1 MFDKGKD
8 IIIEEMNVKPN
19 KYSAKAMSF
28 VIAAAVIV
36 LILNEIG
43 IFKSKIVETR
53 ISIIV
58 ALCFLIAPIILVT
71 NKKLVRMPQTKYIV
85 IICSIISTL
94 FVTTFLFF
102 HATIIILFPLFLAM
116 QYKSKRIG
124 WIALIG
130 SLIIAFVAP
139 VLGYALKLWDT
150 DFLRYLVEICGGD
163 TSNFVPTFQ
172 KMDITLIFR
181 LVLYLGVPKVL
192 TIFAFGIFMFNVIS
206 NGIES
211 VNNQIKLK
219 MFNQIDT
226 LTGLYNRNFY
236 KDLVSEK
243 YDDKNVGIIFFDV
256 NCLKLT
262 NDTKGH
268 EYGDMLLKKCA
279 ESILRITSDKVIGIR
294 YGGDEFLVIAD
305 VETKEELDDVISL
318 WTEAINEINGEN
330 ADFECS
336 MAFGI
341 SFGKFNQITEL
352 IREADMMMYEEK
364 GRK

>member
-1 MFDKGKD
+1 MFDKGKN
-8 IIIEEMNVKPN
+8 IILEEMNVKPN
-19 KYSAKAMSF
+19 KYSAKAMCF
-28 VIAAAVIV
+28 IIASAIIV

-43 IFKSKIVETR
+43 VFKTKTVETR

-58 ALCFLIAPIILVT
+58 ALCSLIIPVILVT
-71 NKKLVRMPQTKYIV
+71 NKKIVRIPQTKYV
-85 IICSIISTL
+85 IIIFSIIAAMG
-94 FVTTFLFF
+94 VTTFLFF
-102 HATIIILFPLFLAM
+102 HATIIIILPLFLAM

-124 WIALIG
+124 LIALIG
-130 SLIIAFVAP
+130 SLLIAFIAP

-150 DFLRYLVEICGGD
+150 DFLQYLVEICGGD
-163 TSNFVPTFQ
+163 ISNFVPTFQ
-172 KMDITLIFR
+172 EMNLNLLLG
-181 LVLYLGVPKVL
+181 LVLYLCVPKIL
-192 TIFAFGIFMFNVIS
+192 TILAFGIFMFNVIS

-236 KDLVSEK
+236 GDLVSEEH
-243 YDDKNVGIIFFDV
+243 DNKNIGIIFFDV
-256 NCLKLT
+256 NCLKIT
-262 NDTKGH
+262 NDTKGY
-268 EYGDMLLKKCA
+268 EYGDLLLKKCA
-279 ESILRITSDKVIGIR
+279 ESILRITNDKIIGIR

-305 VETKEELDDVISL
+305 VETKEELNYVVSL

-330 ADFECS
+330 AGFECS

-341 SFGKFNQITEL
+341 SFGKFNKITEL

-364 GRK
+364 GKK